1 MTIEET
7 ERQQYRGVV
16 CLHCKAPIP
25 VPSVVGLT
33 RVAPAEDAETPLANS
48 QVFNVRCSALL
59 YVAAIGALVRRC
71 GRVCALTYQTKPLS
85 LRSSKSRRPSP
96 CDMVSI
102 VI

>member
-33 RVAPAEDAETPLANS
+33 RVAPAEDGETPLANS
-48 QVFNVRCSALL
+48 QVFNVRCPACHKEKPYWTMEIVNFVGTPDSAIFP
-59 YVAAIGALVRRC
+59 VRPASVRSFRQGEIGKAAKA
-71 GRVCALTYQTKPLS
+71 
-85 LRSSKSRRPSP
+85 
-96 CDMVSI
+96 
-102 VI
+102 